1 MATDPAQGGKAREGE
16 VLPPSGQPS
25 LSTPLL
31 RAAAEQSPAAVLAVL
46 TGPVGEAVAEAARY
60 AGRALADNT
69 RRAYAADWADFA
81 AWCATGGVAA
91 LPAQPVVVA
100 AYLASLARKL
110 GRSGLRRR

>member
-16 VLPPSGQPS
+16 VLPPSGQPT

-69 RRAYAADWADFA
+69 RRAYATDWSLLRP
-81 AWCATGGVAA
+81 GVAVEA
-91 LPAQPVVVA
+91 VRCRPA
-100 AYLASLARKL
+100 ARTAIARGQ
-110 GRSGLRRR
+110 GREVPRRRRWSG